1 MFFFKKREKRPV
13 PVADKT
19 KVVLLNGP
27 RDPAFTPAPPWHTY
41 SLCEWLEGTD
51 GDFSRLALECAMVIL
66 DEYPIVINK
75 LWPRFLGETIRNDPD
90 ILAYLERTAK
100 YEFGGESCVITL
112 SHGPDRNLVASFDPN
127 DEWYQINFYGY
138 RQLPGT
144 AAVGTQFP
152 YDIDLYFFHLDD
164 CLMITTLD
172 EIDAVADKIRP
183 ICEKY
188 GKTLV
193 IREPRSSQANVED

>member
-1 MFFFKKREKRPV
+1 MFFFKKKEKFPV
-13 PVADKT
+13 PMPDTT
-19 KVVLLNGP
+19 KVVLRNGP
-27 RDPAFTPAPPWHTY
+27 RDPAFASPPPWHTY

-75 LWPRFLGETIRNDPD
+75 LWPRFLGETVRDDPD
-90 ILAYLERTAK
+90 ILSYLNRISHC
-100 YEFGGESCVITL
+100 EFGDDSCVITL
-112 SHGPDRNLVASFDPN
+112 TRGPDRNLVAAFDPD

-138 RQLPGT
+138 RQLPGDT
-144 AAVGTQFP
+144 AASAPFP
-152 YDIDLYFFHLDD
+152 PDIDLYFFHLDD

-172 EIDAVADKIRP
+172 DIDKIADKIRP

-188 GKTLV
+188 GKALV
-193 IREPRSSQANVED
+193 LQESRAHENKNP